1 MRAREPAR
9 LKQKYREVLQHLPI
23 CEKSIKKT
31 RHLLQIFMY

>member
-9 LKQKYREVLQHLPI
+9 LKQKEKVCILTHLR
-23 CEKSIKKT
+23 EKSIKKT

>member
-9 LKQKYREVLQHLPI
+9 LKQKVCILTHLR
-23 CEKSIKKT
+23 EKSIKKT